1 MIRQQGRFARPGTA
15 EQTDD
20 LPIAQR
26 EIDIFQHSDLARA
39 PRKTA
44 AHTVNCQ
51 DRLVER
57 RFAQGV

>member
-1 MIRQQGRFARPGTA
+1 MIRSKVDFARPGTA

-20 LPIAQR
+20 LAIAQR
-26 EIDIFQHSDLARA
+26 EIDILQHPDLARA

-44 AHTVNCQ
+44 AHTVNRQ